1 MKVMNGFCGARKVV
15 CKVALVTMLT
25 TMTLPV
31 FAYVQNEKLWTG
43 LNVLR
48 PLTNDRRWVYLLY
61 SQFRFINESNPLQV
75 YLLEGGVGRHV
86 TPAASLWFGYR
97 WSGHQ
102 PYNNF
107 YQTNRLFQQVLF
119 ETLNSDASRM
129 LLRSRIE
136 EILQSHQSQP
146 SFRFRQRIYTEFK
159 KRYLGMLNPLVYD
172 EVFFQLN
179 KTDYTTHQF
188 ISENRLFIGMNLWHQ
203 PHAFWE
209 IGYINQYE
217 WRSPQHAQN
226 SMSHVLSINYN
237 LV

>member
-1 MKVMNGFCGARKVV
+1 MSVINGFYGKAKCVCGICLAIIVLLV
-15 CKVALVTMLT
+15 SSPVLALD
-25 TMTLPV
+25 
-31 FAYVQNEKLWTG
+31 QNEKLWTG

-48 PLTNDRRWVYLLY
+48 PLTNDRKWVYLVF
-61 SQFRFINESNPLQV
+61 SQFRFIDQSHPLQI

-86 TPAASLWFGYR
+86 TPAASLWMGYR

-102 PYNNF
+102 PYNGF
-107 YQTNRLFQQVLF
+107 FQTNRLFQQLLLEVF
-119 ETLNSDASRM
+119 NTDSARM
-129 LLRSRIE
+129 LSRSRIE
-136 EILQSHQSQP
+136 EISQSHQSQP
-146 SFRFRQRIYTEFK
+146 SFRYRQRIYTEFK
-159 KRYLGMLNPLVYD
+159 NRHVGMINPLVYD

-188 ISENRLFIGMNLWHQ
+188 VSENRVFIGINLWHQ

-217 WRSPQHAQN
+217 WRSPLNSQN
-226 SMSHVLSINYN
+226 AMSHVLSINYN